1 MKKVFLLSAVA
12 GLIFMTS
19 CKKETVENATDTLE
33 NVAEDAG
40 SALEEGVDNITETVN
55 EAVDGMPE
63 APKMEDAG
71 LQEWA
76 NKLKDAAVKVKDA
89 ALSGDADALKAATGE
104 ITTLS
109 ESLKDFQ
116 DSPELEKAKEYYEAI
131 SSKLSNL

>member
-12 GLIFMTS
+12 GLVFMTS
-19 CKKETVENATDTLE
+19 CKKETVESATDALE
-33 NVAEDAG
+33 NVAEEAG
-40 SALEEGVDNITETVN
+40 STLEEGVDNIADTVG
-55 EAVDGMPE
+55 EVVDGMPE

-76 NKLKDAAVKVKDA
+76 NKLKGAAVKVKDA

-104 ITTLS
+104 IATLG

-116 DSPELEKAKEYYEAI
+116 DSPELEKAKEYYEKI
-131 SSKLSNL
+131 RTLLNN